1 MKDAGEDLLHA
12 SVIPCAH
19 QATPLEAGL
28 GGLMAAD
35 EVDRDF
41 PKQRTVRHH
50 SLGKMRNRNVC
61 CLLEIA
67 VTGRLRNRRCFAR
80 VAAIDC
86 KWYRSKPLELRG
98 GSHKVADETRYRCR
112 VLEVRR
118 MTGARDYMDPRPG
131 KALREL
137 VRVY

>member
-1 MKDAGEDLLHA
+1 MKDAGEDLLHV
-12 SVIPCAH
+12 SVIPCTH

-50 SLGKMRNRNVC
+50 SIGKMRNRNVC

-67 VTGRLRNRRCFAR
+67 VTGRSRNRRCFAR

-86 KWYRSKPLELRG
+86 K
-98 GSHKVADETRYRCR
+98 
-112 VLEVRR
+112 
-118 MTGARDYMDPRPG
+118 
-131 KALREL
+131 
-137 VRVY
+137 